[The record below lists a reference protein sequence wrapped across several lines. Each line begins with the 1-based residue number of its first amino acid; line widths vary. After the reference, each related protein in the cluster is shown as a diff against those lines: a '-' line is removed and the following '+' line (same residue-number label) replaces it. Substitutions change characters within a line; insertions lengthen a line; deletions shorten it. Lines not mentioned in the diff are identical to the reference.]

1 MPKLSIYEPAA
12 GCLTGACGPDPEEE
26 LPLFQAALEEMRGR
40 GVEVERFNLGH
51 EPEEF
56 VANAHVKAA
65 IKQAGMACLPMTLV
79 DGEELSRGQFPT
91 LALLRARLTG

>member
-26 LPLFQAALEEMRGR
+26 LALFEAALEDLRGG

-51 EPEEF
+51 EPEAF
-56 VANAHVKAA
+56 AANAHVKAT
-65 IKQAGMACLPMTLV
+65 IKQVGMACLPMTLV
-79 DGEELSRGQFPT
+79 DGEELSRGQLPT
-91 LALLRARLTG
+91 PALLRTRLAG